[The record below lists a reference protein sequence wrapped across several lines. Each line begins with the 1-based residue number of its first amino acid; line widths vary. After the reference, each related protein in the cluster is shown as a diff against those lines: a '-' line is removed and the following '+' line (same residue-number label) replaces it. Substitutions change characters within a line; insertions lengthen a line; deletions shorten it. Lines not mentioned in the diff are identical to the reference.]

1 MSAGSRPDAA
11 GQRHHVDRPDGTE
24 VGRGDDT
31 RHRYSLPDAQG
42 AAGAQ
47 VRNHELRPPI
57 MIGAMFEPL
66 GVHPDRL
73 RQDRILDE
81 ALHTADPVHLVRVFG
96 ITESTAIY
104 YVHAAH
110 PGRQSVI
117 PR

>member
-1 MSAGSRPDAA
+1 MISAAR
-11 GQRHHVDRPDGTE
+11 R
-24 VGRGDDT
+24 
-31 RHRYSLPDAQG
+31 
-42 AAGAQ
+42 
-47 VRNHELRPPI
+47 
-57 MIGAMFEPL
+57 
-66 GVHPDRL
+66 PDRL

-81 ALHTADPVHLVRVFG
+81 AHHTADPVHLVRVFG

>member
-1 MSAGSRPDAA
+1 
-11 GQRHHVDRPDGTE
+11 
-24 VGRGDDT
+24 
-31 RHRYSLPDAQG
+31 
-42 AAGAQ
+42 
-47 VRNHELRPPI
+47 
-57 MIGAMFEPL
+57 MF
-66 GVHPDRL
+66 

-81 ALHTADPVHLVRVFG
+81 ARHTADPVHLVRVFG